1 MAQTKRTELAT
12 VIAGLLDKQKASPA
26 LARQIAAYLVAEHY
40 TKDLDVILR
49 DVMTAR
55 AKSGTVEANVTTA
68 FPLSSSVKTEVQQ
81 LLKQEYPEAQQFVLQ
96 STVDPEA
103 LSGVRIQTPDKQLD
117 ETARGKL
124 ENLRRMHV

>member
-1 MAQTKRTELAT
+1 MASTKRIELAT
-12 VIAGLLDKQKASPA
+12 VIADMLASNQPSQQ
-26 LARQIAAYLVAEHY
+26 LSRQIAGYLVAEHQ
-40 TKDLDVILR
+40 TKDLDIILR

-68 FPLSSSVKTEVQQ
+68 FPLSSSVKTEVQK
-81 LLKQEYPEAQQFVLQ
+81 LLKHEYPEAKHFVLQ
-96 STVDPEA
+96 STVQPDV